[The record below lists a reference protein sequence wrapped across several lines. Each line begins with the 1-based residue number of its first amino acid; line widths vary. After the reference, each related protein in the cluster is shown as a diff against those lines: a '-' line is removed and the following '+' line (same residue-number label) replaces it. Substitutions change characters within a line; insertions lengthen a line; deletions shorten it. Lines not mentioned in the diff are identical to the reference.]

1 MSRSAPP
8 DTEFILDMLLTR
20 DVWPR
25 RVFAFITDSI
35 LIGILAAVIG
45 WTITVIGFLTLGL
58 GFALYHLMPLIWPVY
73 YVAWLQG
80 HGAATPG
87 QRLFGLTLRQDD
99 SLILAAPVRPSLAQ
113 AIAWT
118 VLLAVS
124 FGFGLLP
131 FLVMFVTRRRRAAHD
146 LLSGLTV
153 VHATALN
160 RGTAV
165 PLGVAP

>member
-8 DTEFILDMLLTR
+8 DTEFMLDTLLTR

-25 RVFAFITDSI
+25 RVLAFITDMI
-35 LIGILAAVIG
+35 LISILAAAIG

-58 GFALYHLMPLIWPVY
+58 GFVLYHLMPLIWPIY
-73 YVAWLQG
+73 FIAWLRTRA
-80 HGAATPG
+80 AATPG

-99 SLILAAPVRPSLAQ
+99 SLILAEPVRPSLGQ

-118 VLLAVS
+118 VLLMVS
-124 FGFGLLP
+124 LGFGLLP
-131 FLVMFVTRRRRAAHD
+131 FLVMFVTRRRRTAHD

-160 RGTAV
+160 RGAAV